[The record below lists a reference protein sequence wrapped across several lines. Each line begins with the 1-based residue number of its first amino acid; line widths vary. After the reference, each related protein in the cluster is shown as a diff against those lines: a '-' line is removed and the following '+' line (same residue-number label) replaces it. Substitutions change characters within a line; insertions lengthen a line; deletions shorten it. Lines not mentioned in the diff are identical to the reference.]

1 MPTPRTVQLKRSAYT
16 DIGELFGFVLERS
29 GAKSANSWRTALFQ
43 RLDTLG
49 ERADIWPLT
58 DDEELA
64 ALDVREFLF
73 RRNRFVYRIFYKIE
87 EEHVLVH
94 RIRSA
99 SQDQLTPGD
108 L

>member
-16 DIGELFGFVLERS
+16 DIGELFGFVIERS
-29 GAKSANSWRTALFQ
+29 GARSANSWRTALLQ
-43 RLDTLG
+43 RLETLG

-58 DDEELA
+58 DDAELA
-64 ALDVREFLF
+64 SLGVRELLF

-87 EEHVLVH
+87 DEYVLVH

-99 SQDQLTPGD
+99 SQDQLTPDD